1 MLEKS
6 PKSKYSAVFSCIHS
20 SNHSSITVLKQQK
33 NPTRLAGSSFL
44 VIFTAVPWLT
54 NNKIQSHIPSY
65 MLEKVQIG
73 CPLHPHLSLSVMSLG
88 FMLVYLPLTHLVLSQ
103 LGSKSCSYLLLTETQ
118 SFLFLPSPSMA
129 SVLVWFGYQPNAGS
143 EDSSQLAPHFLPR
156 AAISSNILLKS
167 FVIP

>member
-103 LGSKSCSYLLLTETQ
+103 LGSKSCSYLLLTERLRA
-118 SFLFLPSPSMA
+118 SFFCLLLPWLLSLFGLGISQMLAVKTVHSLPLIFCPE
-129 SVLVWFGYQPNAGS
+129 QPFHQIFS
-143 EDSSQLAPHFLPR
+143 
-156 AAISSNILLKS
+156 
-167 FVIP
+167 